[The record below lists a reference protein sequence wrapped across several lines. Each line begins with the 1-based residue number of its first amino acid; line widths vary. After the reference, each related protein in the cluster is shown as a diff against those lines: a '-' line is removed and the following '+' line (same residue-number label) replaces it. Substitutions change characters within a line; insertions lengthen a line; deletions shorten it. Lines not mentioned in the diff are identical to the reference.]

1 MMAGMR
7 IASCRVEFAVPD
19 DVAYFNTASLGP
31 LLHVVRDAGEE
42 ALRRR
47 AAPWTISADDWFTD
61 IETLRALVG
70 RLVGDDADGVAF
82 VPATSYGFAVAALNL
97 PVPSGSRIM
106 VLAGEYP
113 SGVYT
118 WRRHAAQ
125 FGAEVLTV
133 GREPGQSWTDAVLDG
148 LDERVAIV
156 SVPQVYWTDGAWV
169 DLGAVAARA
178 REVGAALVV
187 DVSQSLGVVP
197 LDVRALDPDFV
208 VSVGYKWL
216 LGPLGRGYLWVAP
229 RHRDGAPLEQNW
241 IVRAGAEDFT
251 RLTDY
256 RDEYQPGARRFD
268 HGQRTQFELT
278 PMAIAAVGQVLAWG
292 VETVAARLAAVTD
305 EIVSRLGAIG
315 LSPSWGERGPHL
327 LGLNL
332 PEDMRSAAVTAMAEA
347 RCYASVR
354 STSLRLAP
362 HLHTSDEDVDRLV
375 DTLRAAL
382 P

>member
-7 IASCRVEFAVPD
+7 IASCRAEFAVPD

-292 VETVAARLAAVTD
+292 IETVAARLAAVTD

>member
-1 MMAGMR
+1 MMTGMR
-7 IASCRVEFAVPD
+7 IASCRAEFAVPD
-19 DVAYFNTASLGP
+19 DVAYFNTASIGP
-31 LLHVVRDAGEE
+31 LLHVVRGAGEE

-47 AAPWTISADDWFTD
+47 ATPWTISADDWFTD

-70 RLVGDDADGVAF
+70 RLVGDDADGIAF

-97 PVPSGSRIM
+97 PVPSGSRVM

-118 WRRHAAQ
+118 WRTHAAQ
-125 FGAEVLTV
+125 SGAEVLTV
-133 GREPGQSWTDAVLDG
+133 DREPGQGWTDAVLDG

-169 DLGAVAARA
+169 DLAAVTARA

-187 DVSQSLGVVP
+187 DASQSLGVVP

-216 LGPLGRGYLWVAP
+216 LGPVGRGYLWVAP

-241 IVRAGAEDFT
+241 IVRADAEDFT

-278 PMAIAAVGQVLAWG
+278 PMAIAAAGQVLAWG

-305 EIVSRLGAIG
+305 EIV
-315 LSPSWGERGPHL
+315 
-327 LGLNL
+327 N
-332 PEDMRSAAVTAMAEA
+332 
-347 RCYASVR
+347 
-354 STSLRLAP
+354 
-362 HLHTSDEDVDRLV
+362 RLV
-375 DTLRAAL
+375 PSVSARRGRSGDHTCSG
-382 P
+382 

>member
-169 DLGAVAARA
+169 ELGAVAARA

-187 DVSQSLGVVP
+187 DASQSLGVVP

-216 LGPLGRGYLWVAP
+216 LGPVGRSYLWVAP

-241 IVRAGAEDFT
+241 IVRADAEDFT

-256 RDEYQPGARRFD
+256 RDGYQPGARRYD

-278 PMAIAAVGQVLAWG
+278 PMAIAAVGQVLGWG
-292 VETVAARLAAVTD
+292 VETVATRLAAVTD
-305 EIVSRLGAIG
+305 QIVSRLGAVG
-315 LSPSWGERGPHL
+315 LSPSSEERGPHL
-327 LGLNL
+327 HQRQGHR
-332 PEDMRSAAVTAMAEA
+332 PSRRHPPRRSAVTEPAGQ
-347 RCYASVR
+347 RR
-354 STSLRLAP
+354 RG
-362 HLHTSDEDVDRLV
+362 R
-375 DTLRAAL
+375 
-382 P
+382 

>member
-7 IASCRVEFAVPD
+7 IASCRAEFAVPD

>member
-7 IASCRVEFAVPD
+7 IASCRAEFAVPD

-278 PMAIAAVGQVLAWG
+278 PMAIAAVGQVLEWG

>member
-70 RLVGDDADGVAF
+70 RLVGDDGDGVAF

-169 DLGAVAARA
+169 DLEAVAARA

-278 PMAIAAVGQVLAWG
+278 PMAIAAVGQVLEWG

>member
-1 MMAGMR
+1 MAGMR
-7 IASCRVEFAVPD
+7 IASCRAEFAVPD

-133 GREPGQSWTDAVLDG
+133 GREPGQSWTDAVLAG

-169 DLGAVAARA
+169 DLG
-178 REVGAALVV
+178 
-187 DVSQSLGVVP
+187 
-197 LDVRALDPDFV
+197 
-208 VSVGYKWL
+208 
-216 LGPLGRGYLWVAP
+216 
-229 RHRDGAPLEQNW
+229 
-241 IVRAGAEDFT
+241 
-251 RLTDY
+251 
-256 RDEYQPGARRFD
+256 
-268 HGQRTQFELT
+268 
-278 PMAIAAVGQVLAWG
+278 
-292 VETVAARLAAVTD
+292 
-305 EIVSRLGAIG
+305 
-315 LSPSWGERGPHL
+315 
-327 LGLNL
+327 
-332 PEDMRSAAVTAMAEA
+332 
-347 RCYASVR
+347 
-354 STSLRLAP
+354 
-362 HLHTSDEDVDRLV
+362 
-375 DTLRAAL
+375 
-382 P
+382 

>member
-7 IASCRVEFAVPD
+7 IASCRAEFAVPD

-169 DLGAVAARA
+169 ELGAVAARA
-178 REVGAALVV
+178 REVDAALVV
-187 DVSQSLGVVP
+187 DASQSLGVVP

-216 LGPLGRGYLWVAP
+216 LGPVGRSYLWVAP

-241 IVRAGAEDFT
+241 IVRSDAEDFT

-256 RDEYQPGARRFD
+256 RDGYQPGARRFD

-278 PMAIAAVGQVLAWG
+278 PMAIAAVGQVLGWG
-292 VETVAARLAAVTD
+292 VETVATRLAAVTD
-305 EIVSRLGAIG
+305 QIVSRLGAVG
-315 LSPSWGERGPHL
+315 LSPSSEERGPHL

-332 PEDMRSAAVTAMAEA
+332 PEDMGSAAVTAMAEA

>member
-7 IASCRVEFAVPD
+7 IASCRAEFAVPD

-47 AAPWTISADDWFTD
+47 AAPWTISTDDWFTD

-169 DLGAVAARA
+169 DLGAVAVRA
-178 REVGAALVV
+178 REVDAALVV

-197 LDVRALDPDFV
+197 LDVRVLDPDFV

-332 PEDMRSAAVTAMAEA
+332 PEDIRSAAVTAMAEA